1 MKALLLAAG
10 EGTRL
15 RPLTLDRPKPM
26 VPVGGRPVLE
36 HLVALARVHGVSE
49 IAINLHYK
57 PAPLV
62 AHFGDGARFGVSISY
77 SHEDELLG
85 SAGAAKQLEAF
96 LDETFF
102 VIYGD
107 VLTDLDLTV
116 LAAHHR
122 SSGAL
127 VTVALYEVEDPT
139 RAGIVDLTPDG
150 RIRRF
155 VEKPA
160 PDQVFGD
167 LANAGVYVVEPAVLG
182 YIPAGCRFDFGSD
195 LFPLLLDRGLPLAGL
210 RAPGHV
216 LDIGSPER
224 YQQAEADWQAGRFA
238 GLPGAPARPTIP
250 EVTRF

>member
-26 VPVGGRPVLE
+26 VPIGGRPVLE
-36 HLVALARVHGVSE
+36 HLVALVRAHGVTE
-49 IAINLHYK
+49 VAINLHYK
-57 PAPLV
+57 PGPLV
-62 AHFGDGARFGVSISY
+62 DHFGAGSRFGVAITY
-77 SHEDELLG
+77 SHEASLLG
-85 SAGAAKQLEAF
+85 SAGAAKQLEWF

-102 VIYGD
+102 VLYGD
-107 VLTDLDLTV
+107 VLTNLDLTA

-122 SSGAL
+122 SAAAL
-127 VTVALYEVEDPT
+127 ATVALYDVEDPT
-139 RAGIVDLTPDG
+139 RAGIVELAPDG
-150 RIRRF
+150 RIVRF

-160 PDQVFGD
+160 AGEVFGT
-167 LANAGVYVVEPAVLG
+167 LANAGVYVVEPEVLG
-182 YIPAGCRFDFGSD
+182 HVPAGRPEDFGAD
-195 LFPLLLDRGLPLAGL
+195 LFPRLLDRGLPLAGL

-238 GLPGAPARPTIP
+238 VSARPPAAPTAS
-250 EVTRF
+250 EVSRF